1 MTNQTGAPMTQKK
14 RTFTPRKGKSTL
26 SKIDNVF
33 TKQINEFIKYS
44 ISDVGDDLMNNT
56 FLKNALKTNKAN
68 NVAGTDPN
76 YNPENMGKACE
87 TKLGDHHWLEMI
99 QRLVDFK
106 NLLKIAQNFRF
117 SSFTTVYAVKHP
129 WLNYLITVDGF
140 HHLLALY
147 VNIRAGNIK
156 GWDSE
161 DWREFPIP
169 TMLWTTTD
177 ASFPLRIACEINGGT
192 QLIWGQIEHLRCNSA
207 IARLFPNYAKAE
219 DTLALEQVLAC
230 LNEGQSVPLHY
241 KHKNAKI
248 KEAITH
254 IGAIVGNKNITRLKY
269 ILQENYNNWPQDSRS
284 SGMFGFYGNIFDH
297 LPGISKAQMNDYHYI
312 IDAVFGSIDKA
323 KSAVT
328 KAMTKMSA
336 LSSDNWQPS
345 GKDNALLA
353 MVEIIYKDYLLGS
366 GKVSGARGGYVYINS
381 KNITINVVD
390 ALMKLP
396 NTVYATKINTL

>member
-1 MTNQTGAPMTQKK
+1 MTNTKN
-14 RTFTPRKGKSTL
+14 RTFTPRKGKSTF

-33 TKQINEFIKYS
+33 IKEIHEFVKYS
-44 ISDVGDDLMNNT
+44 ISDKGDEL
-56 FLKNALKTNKAN
+56 LKIDNLKKALKTNKAN
-68 NVAGTDPN
+68 DVANTDPN
-76 YNPENMGKACE
+76 YDPKNMGKACE

-117 SSFTTVYAVKHP
+117 SSFTTVYAVKHS
-129 WLNYLITVDGF
+129 WLDYLITVDGF

-147 VNIRAGNIK
+147 VNIRAGNVK
-156 GWDSE
+156 GWDPE

-169 TMLWTTTD
+169 TMLWETDD

-192 QLIWGQIEHLRCNSA
+192 QLIWGEIEHLRCNSA
-207 IARLFPNYAKAE
+207 IARLFPKYAKTE
-219 DTLALEQVLAC
+219 DILALEQVSAC
-230 LNEGQSVPLHY
+230 LNEGHSVPLHY
-241 KHKNAKI
+241 KHTHAKS

-254 IGAIVGNKNITRLKY
+254 IGAIVSNKDMTRFKY
-269 ILQENYNNWPQDSRS
+269 ILQENYSNWPYEKRS

-297 LPGISKAQMNDYHYI
+297 LPGISKTQLNDYHYI
-312 IDAVFGSIDKA
+312 IYNVFGSLDAA

-328 KAMTKMSA
+328 KAMTKLSA
-336 LSSDNWQPS
+336 LSNDNWQPS
-345 GKDNALLA
+345 GGNNALLA

-366 GKVSGARGGYVYINS
+366 GKITGARGGYAYVNS

-396 NTVYATKINTL
+396 NTVYSAKIHML